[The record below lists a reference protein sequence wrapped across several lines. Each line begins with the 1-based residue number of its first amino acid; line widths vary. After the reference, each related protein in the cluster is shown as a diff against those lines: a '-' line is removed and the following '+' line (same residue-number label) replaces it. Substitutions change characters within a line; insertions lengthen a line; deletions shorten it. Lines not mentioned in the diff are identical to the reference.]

1 MLRARAAQAEDLGRM
16 KTQLLGAI
24 SSSKAEVLRL
34 KAEKK
39 EVVQRHKV
47 SLTLATCSCTMSDFC
62 CLCLTAYHS
71 RLNNYASELKTCAP
85 DAPSVMPQHLCSIV
99 SMRYSVKYP

>member
-1 MLRARAAQAEDLGRM
+1 M

-34 KAEKK
+34 RAERK

-47 SLTLATCSCTMSDFC
+47 SLTPGTCSCMMAVCGWQAAELHDW
-62 CLCLTAYHS
+62 HS
-71 RLNNYASELKTCAP
+71 
-85 DAPSVMPQHLCSIV
+85 
-99 SMRYSVKYP
+99 